1 MDTNKINQLYRA
13 SKDKSLTREERRQ
26 ASYDYAWEKY
36 RADKRPPMTFRKSS
50 FYSAI
55 LSLTIALMFGYMG
68 LAEQFDFKLSSL
80 NFMIF
85 PFFIAAEIAALV
97 FSLSKT
103 SKYKTEPADDLA
115 TSNMN
120 HAGVISYAVIISVT
134 AVAMLVLSIIND
146 NERFSLSYSAMMF
159 LFCGFV
165 YLQSCLQK
173 FIFLFIERD
182 DTIGEEDDE

>member
-1 MDTNKINQLYRA
+1 MDTNKINQLYKA

-36 RADKRPPMTFRKSS
+36 RLDKRPPMTFRKSS
-50 FYSAI
+50 FYNAV

-68 LAEQFDFKLSSL
+68 LAEQFDFKSSSL
-80 NFMIF
+80 SLMIF
-85 PFFIAAEIAALV
+85 PFFLVAEIAALV
-97 FSLSKT
+97 FSLRQQ

-120 HAGVISYAVIISVT
+120 RAGVLSYAAIISVM
-134 AVAMLVLSIIND
+134 AVTMLVVSILND
-146 NERFSLSYSAMMF
+146 GDRFSVSYSAMMF

-165 YLQSCLQK
+165 NLQSCIQK
-173 FIFLFIERD
+173 FIFLFIERG
-182 DTIGEEDDE
+182 DTVEAEEDE